1 MFDAIEDIPS
11 GVLVAELLSRRSSDL
26 STVLVEIADEMR
38 KGDDADIRW
47 LQGHATYVEMG
58 AAILQV
64 FSPAVNTNKEDL
76 ADV

>member
-1 MFDAIEDIPS
+1 MFDAIEDIS
-11 GVLVAELLSRRSSDL
+11 SEKLVAELLSRRSSDL

-38 KGDDADIRW
+38 KGDAADIRW

-64 FSPAVNTNKEDL
+64 FSPAFNTNGENTD
-76 ADV
+76 A